1 MTEEQTIMPEALWAL
16 MESDI
21 IHVVE
26 SNDETEWQ
34 YLRKLLEQ
42 LPTQVLNDYI
52 WNTPRF

>member
-1 MTEEQTIMPEALWAL
+1 MTEEQTIMTEDLWAL
-16 MESDI
+16 IESDI

-52 WNTPRF
+52 DTPRF